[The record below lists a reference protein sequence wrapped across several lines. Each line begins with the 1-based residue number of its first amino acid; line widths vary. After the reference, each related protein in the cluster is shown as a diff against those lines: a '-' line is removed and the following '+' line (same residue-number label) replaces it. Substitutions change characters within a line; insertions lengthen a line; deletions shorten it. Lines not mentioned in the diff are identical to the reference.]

1 MTNKQH
7 SFTQQLIYIGLCAIG
22 GLLLELFGLS
32 IGWMIGTL
40 LVATTFSINREKW
53 SKESLFNLKMPTFWT
68 QLGQLIFGIHLGQR
82 LTLSV
87 FDVFYDHWFLISLTL
102 VISIVVAM
110 ITGLILWK
118 HTVADLMT
126 SFYGT
131 APGGITTMVTIG
143 EEEGGNVA
151 IISIVQS
158 MRKYL
163 VLLLVPLFVASLNG
177 GEALASA
184 SYENSPSILLTAFML
199 IVSLIFAY
207 LGKLIHAPARWI
219 VMPMVG
225 VALFKGLISVTFGYD
240 VVLWWPHAI
249 FVFAQISLG
258 ASIGS
263 RINKD
268 MFAGM
273 GKVALVSFGTT
284 LLLIATT
291 LISAFVITHVTDITF
306 ITALLAFAPG
316 GIAEMAATAILVGA
330 DSVFVVT
337 VQVIRIMIVLMVLPV
352 LFRKLFSKKG
362 AVTRTNT
369 F

>member
-1 MTNKQH
+1 MIKKLPH
-7 SFTQQLIYIGLCAIG
+7 LMQQLIYLGLCAFG
-22 GLLLELFGLS
+22 GLFLELMGLS

-40 LVATTFSINREKW
+40 LVATIFSINREKW
-53 SKESLFNLKMPTFWT
+53 PTKSLFGLKMPSFWT
-68 QLGQLIFGIHLGQR
+68 QIGQLIFGIHLGQR

-87 FDVFYDHWFLISLTL
+87 FNVFYDHWLSISVTLI
-102 VISIVVAM
+102 ISILVAM
-110 ITGLILWK
+110 IAGLILWK
-118 HTVADLMT
+118 YTVADLMT

-131 APGGITTMVTIG
+131 APGGITTMVSIG

-163 VLLLVPLFVASLNG
+163 VLLLIPLFVSGLNG
-177 GEALASA
+177 EDVAVLISYESA
-184 SYENSPSILLTAFML
+184 SSFWLTMVMFGVAA
-199 IVSLIFAY
+199 VFAY
-207 LGKLIHAPARWI
+207 IGKLIHAPARWI

-225 VALFKGLISVTFGYD
+225 VALAQGLMGMTFSYD
-240 VVLWWPHAI
+240 VALWWPHAI

-268 MFAGM
+268 MFVGM
-273 GKVALVSFGTT
+273 GKVALISFGTT
-284 LLLIATT
+284 LLLISTT
-291 LISAFVITHVTDITF
+291 LISAVVITQMTDITF

-316 GIAEMAATAILVGA
+316 GVAEMAATAILVDA

-337 VQVIRIMIVLMVLPV
+337 VQVIRIMVVLMVLPV
-352 LFRKLFSKKG
+352 IFRKLFSKKELPI
-362 AVTRTNT
+362 
-369 F
+369 